1 MALLTQKAIMQAFRD
16 MLREQPF
23 DKITVSAL
31 VKRAGVSPNTFYYHY
46 QDIYAL
52 LNTYIKAVADKY
64 RAAAEREGWETASK
78 ALLRECRENSD
89 IVYHIFNSLSR
100 DRLERYVFT
109 STDDVFSRM
118 IGARARGRRISE
130 EELWKITSFC
140 RYAYVGFTMQY
151 LWRGMTDDID
161 ESVDSL
167 AAVFNNFVDRS
178 IELYDGEK

>member
-1 MALLTQKAIMQAFRD
+1 MALLTQRAIMQTFRD
-16 MLREQPF
+16 MLRDQPF

-46 QDIYAL
+46 QDIYDL

-64 RAAAEREGWETASK
+64 RAIAGHEGWETASK

-109 STDDVFSRM
+109 ATDDAFSRT
-118 IGARARGRRISE
+118 IAARAGGRSVSGD
-130 EELWKITSFC
+130 ELRRITSFC

-161 ESVDSL
+161 ESVNSL
-167 AAVFNNFVDRS
+167 AALLNNFVDCS